1 MSTCVANLQTGN
13 LPAKKEKK
21 EKSEKK
27 PFSCQAKLT
36 FVNVTRVGIF
46 MSKQMVSICI
56 CLYVCMY
63 ISKAYMYV
71 VSFMQSCKCELC
83 GIEYLKTHLDVKM
96 ALQENVRNQFWTT
109 TNTKLACQT
118 AYHKGIEF
126 GKVFCFYS
134 FALKI

>member
-46 MSKQMVSICI
+46 MSKQMVSIGM
-56 CLYVCMY
+56 YMYTYKSVCMY
-63 ISKAYMYV
+63 VYIESIYV
-71 VSFMQSCKCELC
+71 CR
-83 GIEYLKTHLDVKM
+83 I
-96 ALQENVRNQFWTT
+96 
-109 TNTKLACQT
+109 
-118 AYHKGIEF
+118 
-126 GKVFCFYS
+126 FY
-134 FALKI
+134 AIM

>member
-46 MSKQMVSICI
+46 MSK
-56 CLYVCMY
+56 
-63 ISKAYMYV
+63 
-71 VSFMQSCKCELC
+71 
-83 GIEYLKTHLDVKM
+83 
-96 ALQENVRNQFWTT
+96 
-109 TNTKLACQT
+109 
-118 AYHKGIEF
+118 
-126 GKVFCFYS
+126 
-134 FALKI
+134 